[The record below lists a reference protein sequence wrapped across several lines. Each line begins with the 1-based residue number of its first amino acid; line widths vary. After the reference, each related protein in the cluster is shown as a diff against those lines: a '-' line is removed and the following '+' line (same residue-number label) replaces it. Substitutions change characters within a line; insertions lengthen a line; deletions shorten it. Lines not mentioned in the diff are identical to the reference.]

1 MCATD
6 LKVDAVINAPVQPGL
21 LASRESR
28 LSRYGWMFSGACA
41 GVTGRRLMTSATH
54 TSLVGT
60 TIGEAINP
68 YRHTFVFGIF
78 MHLYMNNLLTKK

>member
-1 MCATD
+1 
-6 LKVDAVINAPVQPGL
+6 
-21 LASRESR
+21 
-28 LSRYGWMFSGACA
+28 
-41 GVTGRRLMTSATH
+41 MTSATH